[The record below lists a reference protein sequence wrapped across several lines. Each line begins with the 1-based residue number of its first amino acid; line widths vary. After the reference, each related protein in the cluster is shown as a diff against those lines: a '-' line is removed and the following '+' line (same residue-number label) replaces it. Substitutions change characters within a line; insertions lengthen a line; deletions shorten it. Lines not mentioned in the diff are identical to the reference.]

1 MTACRPARRVRKFGR
16 RGFAGE
22 SCRSPVDVTSG
33 SRARRRARDGR
44 STFSPDRLKRQRRP
58 AVRLRPRGAEH
69 LLGREPHSR
78 PGARA
83 LAVIGHS
90 EGTARSHWQKLTHP
104 LEWLSAVRRYTN
116 LRPKCR
122 RPRFRISLEIVTTE
136 FTNPTGRLIREDT
149 RLALCRC
156 GASANKPFCDGSHRR
171 IGFTTA
177 PAAAEEADKAGM
189 PLQSESRAL
198 QAAESAD
205 RRSGGISWKEPIEGS
220 RDE

>member
-1 MTACRPARRVRKFGR
+1 VLAVALATAVPPSPPTVSSGR
-16 RGFAGE
+16 GGQPYGFALEGLSICSAE
-22 SCRSPVDVTSG
+22 NLTAARERERSPSLAT
-33 SRARRRARDGR
+33 
-44 STFSPDRLKRQRRP
+44 Q
-58 AVRLRPRGAEH
+58 
-69 LLGREPHSR
+69 
-78 PGARA
+78 RA
-83 LAVIGHS
+83 LREVTGKS
-90 EGTARSHWQKLTHP
+90 SRTRSNGSL
-104 LEWLSAVRRYTN
+104 LSAGYTN

-136 FTNPTGRLIREDT
+136 CTNPTGRLIREDT

-177 PAAAEEADKAGM
+177 PAAAEEAGKAGM